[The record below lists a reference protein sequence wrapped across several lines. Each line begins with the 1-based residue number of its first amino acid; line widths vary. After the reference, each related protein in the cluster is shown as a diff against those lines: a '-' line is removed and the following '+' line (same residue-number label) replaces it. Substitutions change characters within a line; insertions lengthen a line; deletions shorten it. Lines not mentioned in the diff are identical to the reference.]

1 MHDDLA
7 ELAGQLA
14 RLGKGEPKQATL
26 RRSISTAYYAL
37 FHALC
42 HTCVTALIGWNK
54 PWSVTTPLYRML
66 DHGTAKRVFS
76 QIRSRKDADGA
87 LRTIAETFLVLQD
100 ARLEADYDPGARFT
114 RDEVLKHVA
123 QAVDTIT
130 ILRTLPPDARLD
142 LAVQLVTKQR

>member
-1 MHDDLA
+1 MHEDLA

-14 RLGKGEPKQATL
+14 RLGKGKPRQVAL

-42 HTCVTALIGWNK
+42 HTCVTALIGWSK

-66 DHGTAKRVFS
+66 DHGAAKRVFS
-76 QIRSRKDADGA
+76 QIRSRKDANGA
-87 LRTIAETFLVLQD
+87 LQTIAETFLVLQD

-123 QAVDTIT
+123 QAVDTIS

-142 LAVQLVTKQR
+142 LAIHLISKQR